1 MSYAGIIELYDQ
13 YQYLVV
19 LGYRASEDHRNTG
32 FVILHSPTS
41 RSVVPILESSVIKPV
56 TIATGTIY
64 LTGAV
69 S

>member
-13 YQYLVV
+13 YQYLV

-56 TIATGTIY
+56 TIATIY